1 MKLFIDTA
9 NLEDIREIASWGVL
23 SGATTNP
30 TLLAREGGSPEE
42 ILRRI
47 CEIVKGPVS
56 AEVVA
61 TVSDEMVKE
70 GRELSAI
77 HGNIVVKVPM
87 TPEGL
92 KAVSILSAEGIACNV
107 TLVFSAPQAL
117 LAARAGAR
125 YVSPFVG
132 RLDDIGTRG
141 MDVVA
146 EIAEAFVR
154 GGIGTEIITA
164 SVRHPRHA
172 IEAAL
177 AGSHIATIP
186 PAVFRQMI
194 KHPLTDKGL
203 EIFLSDWK
211 ARFGKEK
218 ERGRE

>member
-9 NLEDIREIASWGVL
+9 NLDDIKEIASWGVL

-30 TLLAREGGSPEE
+30 SLLAREGGSPEV
-42 ILRRI
+42 ILREI

-61 TVSDEMVKE
+61 TESREMIEE
-70 GRELSAI
+70 GRRLSAI
-77 HGNIVVKVPM
+77 HENIVVKVPM
-87 TPEGL
+87 IPEGL
-92 KAVSILSAEGIACNV
+92 KAVSALSREDIACNV
-107 TLVFSAPQAL
+107 TLIFSAPQAL
-117 LAARAGAR
+117 LAARAGAWF
-125 YVSPFVG
+125 VSPFVG
-132 RLDDIGTRG
+132 RLDDIGERG

-146 EIAEAFVR
+146 EIAEAFAV
-154 GGIGTEIITA
+154 GGIETEIITA
-164 SVRHPRHA
+164 SIRHPRHV

-194 KHPLTDKGL
+194 KHPLTDRGL
-203 EIFLSDWK
+203 EIFLNDWK

-218 ERGRE
+218 ER

>member
-9 NLEDIREIASWGVL
+9 NLDDIREIASWGVL

-30 TLLAREGGSPEE
+30 TLLSRESGSPED
-42 ILRRI
+42 ILRQI

-61 TVSDEMVKE
+61 TQSDEMVEE
-70 GRELSAI
+70 GRRLAAI
-77 HGNIVVKVPM
+77 HENIVVKVPM
-87 TPEGL
+87 IPEGL
-92 KAVSILSAEGIACNV
+92 KAVSVLSGEGIACNV

-125 YVSPFVG
+125 FVSPFVG
-132 RLDDIGTRG
+132 RLDDIGERG
-141 MDVVA
+141 MDLVR
-146 EIAEAFVR
+146 EIAEVFAV
-154 GGIGTEIITA
+154 GDIDTEIITA
-164 SVRHPRHA
+164 SVRHPRHV

-203 EIFLSDWK
+203 EIFMNDWK

-218 ERGRE
+218 EVG

>member
-9 NLEDIREIASWGVL
+9 NLEDIKEIASWGVL

-30 TLLAREGGSPEE
+30 TLLAREGGSPEDV
-42 ILRRI
+42 LRQI

-61 TVSDEMVKE
+61 TESGEMVKE
-70 GRELSAI
+70 GRRLAAI
-77 HGNIVVKVPM
+77 HKNIVVKVPM
-87 TPEGL
+87 IPEGL
-92 KAVSILSAEGIACNV
+92 KAVSILSGEGISCNV

-125 YVSPFVG
+125 FVSPFVG
-132 RLDDIGTRG
+132 RLDDIGERG
-141 MDVVA
+141 MDVVQ
-146 EIAEAFVR
+146 EIAEAFVI
-154 GGIGTEIITA
+154 GGIGAEIITA
-164 SVRHPRHA
+164 SVRHPRHV

-186 PAVFRQMI
+186 PAVFRQMV
-194 KHPLTDKGL
+194 KHPLTDRGL

-218 ERGRE
+218 ERQ

>member
-9 NLEDIREIASWGVL
+9 NLDDIREIASWGVL

-30 TLLAREGGSPEE
+30 SLLAREAGSPEE
-42 ILRRI
+42 VLREI

-61 TVSDEMVKE
+61 TESAEMINE
-70 GRELSAI
+70 GRRLASI
-77 HGNIVVKVPM
+77 HKNIVVKVPM
-87 TPEGL
+87 IPEGL
-92 KAVSILSAEGIACNV
+92 KAVKVLSDEGIACNV
-107 TLVFSAPQAL
+107 TLIFSAPQAL

-125 YVSPFVG
+125 FVSPFVG
-132 RLDDIGTRG
+132 RLDDIGEKG

-146 EIAEAFVR
+146 EIAEAFIA
-154 GGIGTEIITA
+154 GGIKTEIITA
-164 SVRHPRHA
+164 SIRHPRHV

-194 KHPLTDKGL
+194 KHPLTDMGL
-203 EIFLSDWK
+203 EIFLNDWK

-218 ERGRE
+218 ER